1 MKVLY
6 VTTISNTV
14 NAFLIP
20 HIKFLIEQGH
30 KVDVAFNVVQEID
43 PELIEMGSKI
53 HNVGFQRSPISKQN
67 YVAYKKLRRIIKD
80 EDYDMVHVHTPIASI
95 ITRIACRNIPN
106 FKIVYTAHG
115 FHFMKGI
122 PIKNWL
128 IYYPIERLV
137 ARWTDVFITIN
148 NEDYNVAKRFK
159 LRNNGKTYK
168 VNGVG
173 VDLNKF
179 KPQTIEKKIQIRK
192 EYGYKAEDFI
202 LFYAAELNSN
212 KHQDLL
218 INVINILK
226 NKIPNIKLL
235 LAGSGTLENE
245 YKKQVKQLGV
255 CDNIDFLGYR
265 YDVPNLLMLSDVA
278 VASSKREGLPVNIM
292 EAMATGL
299 PLVVTDV
306 RGHRDLVD
314 NGENG
319 YVIGCNDVEVFAKSI
334 VKLYED
340 EKLRYKF
347 GRRGLELVQKY
358 SLESVLK
365 EMESIYVETLDYKQQ
380 FNGGIQ

>member
-1 MKVLY
+1 MKILY

-20 HIKFLIEQGH
+20 HIKMLIEQGH
-30 KVDVAFNVVQEID
+30 QVDVAFNIKNPLKQEIID
-43 PELIEMGSKI
+43 MGCKV
-53 HNVGFQRSPISKQN
+53 HVLEFKRSPFNKGN
-67 YVAYKKLRRIIKD
+67 YRAYKNLKKIIKN
-80 EDYDMVHVHTPIASI
+80 EKYDLVHTHTPVASTI
-95 ITRIACRNIPN
+95 VRLACKNMKNIRV
-106 FKIVYTAHG
+106 FYTVHG
-115 FHFMKGI
+115 FHFLKGSQL
-122 PIKNWL
+122 KNWL
-128 IYYPIERLV
+128 LYYPIEKWLSRY
-137 ARWTDVFITIN
+137 TDCLITIN
-148 NEDYNVAKRFK
+148 EEDFNTSINKNFK
-159 LRNNGKTYK
+159 ANKIKL
-168 VNGVG
+168 VHGVG
-173 VDLNKF
+173 IDLNKF
-179 KPQTIEKKIQIRK
+179 DPQTTEKKIQMRK
-192 EYGYKAEDFI
+192 EYGYKEDDFI
-202 LFYAAELNSN
+202 LFYAAELNHN

-218 INVINILK
+218 IDLVNILK
-226 NKIPNIKLL
+226 DKIPNIKLL
-235 LAGSGTLENE
+235 LAGNGILENQ
-245 YKKQVKQLGV
+245 YKEQVKQLGL